1 MSVSIIIPSI
11 LRQYTDGE
19 GVVKITIDSD
29 IIYRVGD
36 CLKEMAERFPVAG
49 KKLFD
54 AQGNVAGYVHLFIN
68 GKKVSAGDA
77 IRDGDE
83 LVIMLAVAGG

>member
-1 MSVSIIIPSI
+1 MIPSV

-19 GVVKITIDSD
+19 GVVKITVNSD
-29 IIYRVGD
+29 IICRVGD
-36 CLKEMAERFPVAG
+36 CLKELAERFPGAG
-49 KKLFD
+49 QKLYD
-54 AQGNVAGYVHLFIN
+54 AQGNVAGYVHLFSN

-83 LVIMLAVAGG
+83 LVIMLAVGGG